1 MINQVEKEIEK
12 FDLKTESV
20 EKIEKFFSE
29 NILGH
34 SRITTDNQFEGLF
47 RARIVTNIKE
57 EELLKTKCIWY
68 PNWSEI
74 DESYHQFNRCSDK
87 GQNFFYGSNY
97 LGATIKELDPKHN
110 DLVIVGI
117 FTLINPETKLTTQ
130 YAGIET
136 LKKNP
141 NHNSLI
147 KEFEFQNASDKA
159 IEEFIAS
166 KFQDKIS
173 KEESY
178 KYKLSIAFSN
188 ILLKNDN
195 ISCIVY
201 PSVAS
206 NLEYA
211 NYGIKP
217 NVIDAF
223 FACKELYMYRV
234 ERNNNDIIIIPEK
247 YAYKVMPDNQNPKNS
262 TIEWKANSKEEKLF
276 IKKYGL

>member
-1 MINQVEKEIEK
+1 MTNQVVKEIEK
-12 FDLKTESV
+12 LNLETETV

-34 SRITTDNQFEGLF
+34 TRCQTDNQFEGVF
-47 RARIVTNIKE
+47 RARIVTKSTE
-57 EELLKTKCIWY
+57 EELSKTKCIWY
-68 PNWSEI
+68 PNWAEI
-74 DESYHQFNRCSDK
+74 DENFHQYNRCSDK

-110 DLVIVGI
+110 DLIIVGF
-117 FTLINPETKLTTQ
+117 FTLINSETKLTTQ

-141 NHNSLI
+141 NYNSLI
-147 KEFEFQNASDKA
+147 EEFEFKNSSDKA

-166 KFQDKIS
+166 KFQEKIS

-188 ILLKNDN
+188 ILLKNDE
-195 ISCIVY
+195 ISCIIY

-211 NYGIKP
+211 NYGIKA
-217 NVIDAF
+217 NVIDSF
-223 FACKELYMYRV
+223 FACKEIYMYKV
-234 ERNNNDIIIIPEK
+234 ERNENEIIIIPEK
-247 YAYKVMPDNQNPKNS
+247 YSSIMHNNQNSKNS
-262 TIEWKANSKEEKLF
+262 IIEWITNSKEEKLL

>member
-1 MINQVEKEIEK
+1 MTNQVEKEIAK

-20 EKIEKFFSE
+20 QKIEKFFSE
-29 NILGH
+29 QILGH
-34 SRITTDNQFEGLF
+34 SRFTTDNQFEGLF
-47 RARIVTNIKE
+47 RARIVTNVNE
-57 EELLKTKCIWY
+57 EELSKTKCIWY
-68 PNWSEI
+68 PDWNEI
-74 DESYHQFNRCSDK
+74 DKSSHQFNRCSDK

-97 LGATIKELDPKHN
+97 LGATIRELDPKHN
-110 DLVIVGI
+110 DLVIVGL
-117 FTLINPETKLTTQ
+117 FSLINTDTKLTTQ

-141 NHNSLI
+141 NYNSLI
-147 KEFEFQNASDKA
+147 KEFEFKKNNDKE
-159 IEEFIAS
+159 IEEFIAT
-166 KFQDKIS
+166 KFQEKIS

-195 ISCIVY
+195 INCIIY

-217 NVIDAF
+217 NAIDTF
-223 FACKELYMYRV
+223 FTCKELFMYKV
-234 ERNNNDIIIIPEK
+234 ERNENEIIIIPEN
-247 YAYKVMPDNQNPKNS
+247 YAHKIITNEQNSKNS
-262 TIEWKANSKEEKLF
+262 IIKWKANSKEEKLLT
-276 IKKYGL
+276 KKYGL